1 LNPIAETEFN
11 HLTITEIRENTI
23 PQAERFGGVGAGVL
37 TIWLKFY
44 CSCLR
49 SVVGRLSDVP

>member
-11 HLTITEIRENTI
+11 HLTITEICENTI

-37 TIWLKFY
+37 TIWLSVAVVY
-44 CSCLR
+44 EALR
-49 SVVGRLSDVP
+49 NAV